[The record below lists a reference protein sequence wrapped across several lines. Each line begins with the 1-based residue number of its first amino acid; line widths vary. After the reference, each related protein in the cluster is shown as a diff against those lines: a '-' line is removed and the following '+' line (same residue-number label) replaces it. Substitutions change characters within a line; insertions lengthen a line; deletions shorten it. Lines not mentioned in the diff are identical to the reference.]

1 MGFLMPIGGISE
13 TVATTLFALIFL
25 FALIKA
31 FLHIRKRQI
40 VAHREWMLRA
50 FAIGLAV
57 STTRPIVGIFFAT
70 RSFTKLTVQEYFGT
84 AFWLA
89 FTLHLIM
96 AELWINYTK
105 PK

>member
-1 MGFLMPIGGISE
+1 MPIGGISE